1 MLEVIDLMACLRSS
15 VRISYLPTIGIIVS
29 MISRIMHAIIGIS
42 IWSQQM
48 VSELMV
54 FVQDSSALN
63 EVEDVK
69 SMEFD
74 GGIKMKKTTRKFR
87 FFLR

>member
-1 MLEVIDLMACLRSS
+1 MG
-15 VRISYLPTIGIIVS
+15 ISYLLTIGITVSIVS
-29 MISRIMHAIIGIS
+29 WVMHATIGTRVYQFR
-42 IWSQQM
+42 SQQM

-69 SMEFD
+69 SMEFG